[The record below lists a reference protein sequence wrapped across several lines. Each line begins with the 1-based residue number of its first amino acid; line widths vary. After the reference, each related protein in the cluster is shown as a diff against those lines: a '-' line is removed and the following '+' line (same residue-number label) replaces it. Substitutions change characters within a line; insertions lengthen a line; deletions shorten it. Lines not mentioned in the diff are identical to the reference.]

1 VLSRGRSGHWLLG
14 FTSMVDNRGPG
25 IVWIHGTRSPR
36 AHVMQV
42 RQLIQLAS
50 GGVRVDARSGELHY
64 VVAPPHYHWHLL
76 GFDHYELRSAGD
88 FALRVRDYK
97 SGFCLAD
104 HWGHALGVPHGAPR
118 FLGNCE
124 QFDPKARFVEEGS
137 SVGYT
142 DRYPA
147 FFHGQQLDVTKLP
160 AGRYWLVHRAN
171 EDFHLRELHYGDD
184 TASLL
189 IRLRWRAGTPS
200 VTTLRVCTKER
211 C

>member
-1 VLSRGRSGHWLLG
+1 MTAVPVAER
-14 FTSMVDNRGPG
+14 T
-25 IVWIHGTRSPR
+25 PR
-36 AHVMQV
+36 ESV
-42 RQLIQLAS
+42 
-50 GGVRVDARSGELHY
+50 
-64 VVAPPHYHWHLL
+64 
-76 GFDHYELRSAGD
+76 
-88 FALRVRDYK
+88 ALRVRDYK

-147 FFHGQQLDVTKLP
+147 FFHGQQLDVTKLA
-160 AGRYWLVHRAN
+160 AGRYWLIHRAN

-189 IRLRWRAGTPS
+189 IRLRWHAGTPS

>member
-1 VLSRGRSGHWLLG
+1 
-14 FTSMVDNRGPG
+14 
-25 IVWIHGTRSPR
+25 VWIRGTRSPR